1 MFTTQGL
8 GSAYALLASLSW
20 GSADFLGGLG
30 AQRSNVYRI
39 ALFSQISGLGFLALL
54 TLFTGENIP
63 PLKNIGWAISGG
75 VFGMVGLLT
84 LYHGLG
90 RGKMGVVAPIS
101 GMVGATVGVL
111 TSLLLDGTPSP
122 FQLIGFGVGLV
133 GVYMVSQA
141 TSDGQPFRWYDVQWG
156 MIAGFCLG
164 MFAISLDQVADEG
177 LFFPLMISRG
187 ASLFTMIAILQMM
200 RPNSSPSTSQK
211 ASVYGWVMGIVDTL
225 GNMFYTLS
233 AEVGSLAITST
244 MGALYPAFTILWA
257 RLLLHQRFNRIQWVG
272 IALTLLAIVLLNS

>member
-1 MFTTQGL
+1 MLSTQGL
-8 GSAYALLASLSW
+8 GSGYALLASLSW

-30 AQRSNVYRI
+30 AQRSNVYRV

-54 TLFTGENIP
+54 TMLTGESVP

-75 VFGMVGLLT
+75 VLAMIGLLT

-90 RGKMGVVAPIS
+90 RGNMGVVAPIA
-101 GMVGATVGVL
+101 GIVGAIIGVIA
-111 TSLLLDGTPSP
+111 SLLIDGTPSL
-122 FQLIGFGVGLV
+122 FQLIGFGVGLL

-156 MIAGFCLG
+156 TIAGFCLG
-164 MFAISLDQVADEG
+164 IFAISLDQVADDG

-187 ASLFTMIAILQMM
+187 ASLLTMGIIWWFI
-200 RPNSSPSTSQK
+200 PTPYTTTNQK
-211 ASVYGWVMGIVDTL
+211 ASLYGLVMGIGDTL

-257 RLLLHQRFNRIQWVG
+257 RLLLNQRFNRIQWVG
-272 IALTLLAIVLLNS
+272 IALTLLAIVLLNN